1 MKTRVIQPDPTRPE
15 APAPAPPPAV
25 SHRPRGRMLLVF
37 GALLVLVALPLL
49 AGGLGVKGALGS
61 RDGAGYF
68 MTGAQEVRTGT
79 HALVTDDLDVD
90 ADVPQ
95 WLRGDR
101 FATARIDA
109 TSSRPVF
116 IGIGPTAAVE
126 RYLAG
131 AGHTLVTDVDTD
143 PFRLSTQAVGGD
155 RRPQP
160 PAQQRFWRAQA
171 TGSGTQSLRWP
182 VETGDWSTVV
192 MNADGT
198 RGVAAQVRVG
208 AKVSAL
214 SWVATGLLI
223 AGGLVLAAGGG
234 LLYLGARRRRVS

>member
-1 MKTRVIQPDPTRPE
+1 M
-15 APAPAPPPAV
+15 
-25 SHRPRGRMLLVF
+25 F
-37 GALLVLVALPLL
+37 GALLVLFAIPLL
-49 AGGLGVKGALGS
+49 AGGLAVRGELGS
-61 RDGAGYF
+61 RDGAGYL
-68 MTGAQEVRTGT
+68 MTGAHEVRTGT

-90 ADVPQ
+90 ADMPEFF
-95 WLRGDR
+95 RGDR

-171 TGSGTQSLRWP
+171 SGSGTQSLRWP
-182 VETGDWSTVV
+182 IEAGDWSTVV

-208 AKVSAL
+208 AKVPAL
-214 SWVATGLLI
+214 SSVATGMLI

-234 LLYLGARRRRVS
+234 LLYLGARRRRAS